1 MIPPEYTP
9 DDLPSTREE
18 LQNLDEE
25 ELNEAFEKLFDDP
38 LAREI
43 LKRTQKRHWI
53 ENDLM
58 AEASFKEK
66 FGFVYDLSTVSHV
79 TEGEIDDFLDTQQ
92 GQEIYEQVKADFDN
106 EEVSEGLKEQYRQN
120 AEPVIEE
127 AERYIERLRKQIYGR
142 QYEEVKQL
150 EDSDRDDKDETL
162 DCIRENRKT
171 REYEE
176 YWDEISSIQRII
188 SSLSRFPY
196 SQQKVEKGTVTIN
209 EDPRHLQKHYA
220 LEIDQPKLFTGL
232 YTHEPEFQDF
242 PYKWLSNL
250 PMYLHRLLYET
261 YKHGDLLER
270 FVVDEIEE
278 NDSYLD
284 ELREVAE
291 ILPPFREREQIVD
304 EIIANYEDER
314 YASAINL
321 VLPQIEHLLWHYAAY
336 MDTYREQIF
345 IDADYQHHWDFNLR
359 DQDNLK
365 LLNSNGEEMKPLIRD
380 LVEYTALADELNPS
394 VVEHFVEELFEERNP
409 ILHGNVSDYHSQ
421 IEAAKKIIFFKIHL
435 EELKE
440 AVVTDTVNRLME
452 NGLFDQEGEEPVES
466 EE

>member
-9 DDLPSTREE
+9 DDLPSSREE
-18 LQNLDEE
+18 LQKLDEE
-25 ELNEAFEKLFDDP
+25 ELNKAFEKLFEDP

-79 TEGEIDDFLDTQQ
+79 TEGKIEDFLDTQR

-106 EEVSEGLKEQYRQN
+106 NKISEDLKKEYYQN
-120 AEPVIEE
+120 TEPVIEE
-127 AERYIERLRKQIYGR
+127 AEKYIKRLRKQIYGSK
-142 QYEEVKQL
+142 YKEVKEL
-150 EDSDRDDKDETL
+150 EDSNRDGKDEIL
-162 DCIRENRKT
+162 ERIKQDHERREN
-171 REYEE
+171 EE
-176 YWDEISSIQRII
+176 LWDEISSIQRII

-196 SQQKVEKGTVTIN
+196 SQQKVEKGTRTIN

-232 YTHEPEFQDF
+232 YTHEPEFQGF

-291 ILPPFREREQIVD
+291 ILPPFQEREQIID

-314 YASAINL
+314 YASVINL
-321 VLPQIEHLLWHYAAY
+321 ILPQIEHLLWHYAAY
-336 MDTYREQIF
+336 MDSYREQIF
-345 IDADYQHHWDFNLR
+345 IEADFQHHWDFNLR
-359 DQDNLK
+359 EEDDLK
-365 LLNSNGEEMKPLIRD
+365 LLNQNGEKMKPLVRD
-380 LVEYTALADELNPS
+380 LVEHTVLSDELNPN